1 MTGIIA
7 TMCIL
12 LTQIKATYRDEA
24 QPRLRQSQ
32 AAGCES
38 TLVNIDIRRM
48 TQWSRWLERLV
59 SRRGRQRAGTR
70 GADASD
76 AAVLGRDCFEHV
88 LCEPYTRAPA
98 GAN

>member
-1 MTGIIA
+1 MITGDFQ
-7 TMCIL
+7 CL
-12 LTQIKATYRDEA
+12 PPSNENKLSDGSG
-24 QPRLRQSQ
+24 QSQ

-59 SRRGRQRAGTR
+59 WRRGRQRAGAR
-70 GADASD
+70 GADTSD

-88 LCEPYTRAPA
+88 LCKPYALAPA

>member
-1 MTGIIA
+1 
-7 TMCIL
+7 
-12 LTQIKATYRDEA
+12 
-24 QPRLRQSQ
+24 
-32 AAGCES
+32 
-38 TLVNIDIRRM
+38 M

-59 SRRGRQRAGTR
+59 RRRGRQRTGTR

-88 LCEPYTRAPA
+88 LCEPYARAPA

>member
-1 MTGIIA
+1 
-7 TMCIL
+7 
-12 LTQIKATYRDEA
+12 
-24 QPRLRQSQ
+24 
-32 AAGCES
+32 
-38 TLVNIDIRRM
+38 M

-59 SRRGRQRAGTR
+59 RRRGRQRSGAR

-88 LCEPYTRAPA
+88 LCKPYARAPA